1 MQQHILISGASGL
14 IGSALSTHL
23 AGLGF
28 AIHRLERDNAAAPF
42 NYSSASKQVTLDH
55 SVSLSAV
62 VNLAGPSI
70 ADGRWTARRKQAL
83 LESRVDITT
92 ALATALATAPQ
103 LPALFL
109 SASAVGFYG
118 ESTLPLNEEAP
129 AGNDYLASLA
139 TRWEAATGPARRAGI
154 ATAHLR
160 FGVVLSTK
168 GGVLG
173 KLMLPFSLC
182 VGGRLG
188 NGHQPMSWIALP
200 DVLNL
205 LTRII
210 EAPDLL
216 TAHADSEGASALNLV
231 VSEPITNAVFTKA
244 LGRALHRPTPF
255 PLPKSLIRLLFGEM
269 GDALL
274 LGHSAVISTRLSTLG
289 YTLKYPNIDLAL
301 DYLIEHKA

>member
-1 MQQHILISGASGL
+1 MQQHILISGSSGL

-23 AGLGF
+23 AGLGLV
-28 AIHRLERDNAAAPF
+28 IHRLERDNPTAPF

-55 SVSLSAV
+55 SVPLSAV

-70 ADGRWTARRKQAL
+70 ADGRWTTSRKQEL

-92 ALATALATAPQ
+92 AFATALAAAPQ
-103 LPALFL
+103 PPALFL

-118 ESTLPLNEEAP
+118 ESTLSLNEEAP
-129 AGNDYLASLA
+129 AGGDYLASLA
-139 TRWEAATGPARRAGI
+139 TRWEAATAPARRVGI
-154 ATAHLR
+154 PTAHLR

-200 DVLNL
+200 DVLTL

-210 EAPDLL
+210 ETPEVL
-216 TAHADSEGASALNLV
+216 TAHADSEGASVLNLV
-231 VSEPITNAVFTKA
+231 ADEPITNAVFTKA

-274 LGHSAVISTRLSTLG
+274 LGNSAIISTRLSTLG
-289 YTLKYPNIDLAL
+289 YTPQYPSIDLAL
-301 DYLIEHKA
+301 AYLIEHKA

>member
-1 MQQHILISGASGL
+1 MQKHVLISGASGL

-28 AIHRLERDNAAAPF
+28 AIHRLERDNSAARF
-42 NYSSASKQVTLDH
+42 NYSSASKHVSLDH
-55 SVSLSAV
+55 SIFLSAV
-62 VNLAGPSI
+62 INLAGPSI
-70 ADGRWTARRKQAL
+70 ADGRWTASRKQEL

-92 ALATALATAPQ
+92 ALATALAAAPKP
-103 LPALFL
+103 PALFL

-118 ESTLPLNEEAP
+118 ESTLPLSEEAP
-129 AGNDYLASLA
+129 AGGDYLASLA
-139 TRWEAATGPARRAGI
+139 TRWEAATAPAQLVGI
-154 ATAHLR
+154 PTTHLR

-205 LTRII
+205 LSHMI
-210 EAPDLL
+210 EAPDVL
-216 TAHADSEGASALNLV
+216 TAHADSEGANALNLV
-231 VSEPITNAVFTKA
+231 ADEPTTNAAFTKA
-244 LGRALHRPTPF
+244 LGHALHRPTPF

-289 YTLKYPNIDLAL
+289 YALQYPNIDLAL

>member
-1 MQQHILISGASGL
+1 M
-14 IGSALSTHL
+14 
-23 AGLGF
+23 
-28 AIHRLERDNAAAPF
+28 
-42 NYSSASKQVTLDH
+42 
-55 SVSLSAV
+55 

-103 LPALFL
+103 PPALFL

-210 EAPDLL
+210 ETPDLL

-231 VSEPITNAVFTKA
+231 ASEPITNAVFTKA

-289 YTLKYPNIDLAL
+289 YTLKYPSIDLAL